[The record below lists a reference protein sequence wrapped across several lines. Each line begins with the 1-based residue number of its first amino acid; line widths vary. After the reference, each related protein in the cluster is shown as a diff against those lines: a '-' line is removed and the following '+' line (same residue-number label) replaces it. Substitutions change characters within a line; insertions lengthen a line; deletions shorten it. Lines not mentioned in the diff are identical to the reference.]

1 MVDFEWYRSFI
12 SIYKHS
18 SVSEAARTRMMT
30 QPAMSQHLA
39 SLEAEVGEPLFT
51 RAPRKMIPTERGKAL
66 YTQVVPLIEALEET
80 TQTLK
85 TNAATSLPVIRIGS
99 AHEFFRE
106 KLAPH
111 IGSYQMR
118 VIAYLGVASKVL
130 ELLLEEKV
138 DLIVMSQKLSAP
150 GVEYIPYMQEEF
162 ALVAPPDYSEP
173 TFDDKESFE
182 SWLCS
187 QPWISYDL
195 DLPIIRR
202 FWREH
207 FQKRPQT
214 HPTHVVP
221 DLHSVLKAIEHGAG
235 ISLLPTFM
243 LDDHLS
249 RNKVK
254 IMYPSCTVFND
265 LYLAYHMKNR
275 NLPLLKALIETM
287 KKTVEKKQ

>member
-1 MVDFEWYRSFI
+1 MNGTV
-12 SIYKHS
+12 
-18 SVSEAARTRMMT
+18 
-30 QPAMSQHLA
+30 
-39 SLEAEVGEPLFT
+39 
-51 RAPRKMIPTERGKAL
+51 AL
-66 YTQVVPLIEALEET
+66 SQVVPLIEALEET

-85 TNAATSLPVIRIGS
+85 SNAATSLPVIRIGS

-111 IGSYQMR
+111 IGSFQMR
-118 VIAYLGVASKVL
+118 VIAYLGVASKIL
-130 ELLLEEKV
+130 EFLLEEKV

-162 ALVAPPDYSEP
+162 ALVAPPDFREP
-173 TFDDKESFE
+173 TFNDKDSLEA
-182 SWLCS
+182 WLCS

-207 FQKRPQT
+207 FQKHPQT

-221 DLHSVLKAIEHGAG
+221 DLHGVLKAIEHGAG

-254 IMYPSCTVFND
+254 IMYPSYTVHND
-265 LYLAYHMKNR
+265 LYLAYQVKNR
-275 NLPLLKALIETM
+275 KLPHLKTLIEAL
-287 KKTVEKKQ
+287 KKAV

>member
-80 TQTLK
+80 SQTLK
-85 TNAATSLPVIRIGS
+85 TSAINSQPVLRVGS

-106 KLAPH
+106 KIAPH

-118 VIAYLGVASKVL
+118 VIAYLGVASKL
-130 ELLLEEKV
+130 LKWLLEEKV
-138 DLIVMSQKLSAP
+138 DIIIMSKKLTAP
-150 GVEYIPYMQEEF
+150 GIEYIPYMQEEF
-162 ALVAPPDYSEP
+162 ALVAPPDYDEP
-173 TFDDKESFE
+173 TFEDKASFE
-182 SWLCS
+182 AWLCA

-235 ISLLPTFM
+235 ISLIPTFM
-243 LDDHLS
+243 LDDHLF
-249 RNKVK
+249 RDKVK
-254 IMYPSCTVFND
+254 IMYPSCTVHND
-265 LYLAYHMKNR
+265 LYLAYPLKNR
-275 NLPLLKALIETM
+275 NSPHLKTWIETL
-287 KKTVEKKQ
+287 KRKV

>member
-12 SIYKHS
+12 SIFKQS

-39 SLEAEVGEPLFT
+39 SLEAEVGELLFT

-80 TQTLK
+80 TQNLK
-85 TNAATSLPVIRIGS
+85 SNAATSLPAIRIG
-99 AHEFFRE
+99 AAKEFFRE

-118 VIAYLGVASKVL
+118 IFAYMGVASK
-130 ELLLEEKV
+130 LLDLLVEEKV
-138 DLIVMSQKLSAP
+138 DIIVMSQKISTP
-150 GVEYIPYMQEEF
+150 GIEYIPYMQEEF
-162 ALVAPPDYSEP
+162 ALVTPPDYSEP
-173 TFDDKESFE
+173 TFDELDVLEA
-182 SWLCS
+182 WLCC
-187 QPWISYDL
+187 QPWISYDF

-221 DLHSVLKAIEHGAG
+221 DLHSVLTAIEQGAG

-254 IMYPSCTVFND
+254 VIYPSYTVHND
-265 LYLAYHMKNR
+265 LYLAYQTKNR
-275 NLPLLKALIETM
+275 NLAHLKSLIEM
-287 KKTVEKKQ
+287 LKKAV

>member
-80 TQTLK
+80 TQTLN

-106 KLAPH
+106 KLAPY

-118 VIAYLGVASKVL
+118 VIAYLGVASKIL
-130 ELLLEEKV
+130 EFLLEEKV

-162 ALVAPPDYSEP
+162 ALVAPPDYREP

-182 SWLCS
+182 AWLCS

-254 IMYPSCTVFND
+254 IMYPSCTVYND
-265 LYLAYHMKNR
+265 LYLAYQVKNR
-275 NLPLLKALIETM
+275 NLPHLKTLIETL
-287 KKTVEKKQ
+287 KKAV